1 MKVFVVSAILTVL
14 VIAFSFG
21 EALPDDRNKAVL
33 ILTFDEGE
41 GDMAK
46 DLSPFGNDG
55 VLRGP
60 QWEEGKFGEA
70 LRFDGFD
77 DYVTIPHSE
86 SLDITDSITMA
97 AWVKLSRTQGQS
109 GGGYIVTKGPFFSS
123 GTYRLYANT
132 DGTFGM
138 NVKIFQEYG
147 QSIGAKPDFGNS
159 FDGKWHHVAGT
170 FDGTYLKLY
179 IDGEEK
185 AGREIMT
192 GPGGNRKIISEG
204 YNFAV
209 GGWGDSRYRMVDGVI
224 DEVRIYNAALT
235 GQEILTEM
243 FGDRVMVQSKVVNP
257 HEQFTVDVSAHLK
270 ENSLRRFAF
279 DLTFDPEVLQAASI
293 EEGHFLSNDGFD
305 ATLWGNPQVDNEK
318 GVIANVQCRRTR
330 ESDGPK
336 STRVLATVTFKANEA
351 GGSEV
356 GLQNLRLSGRNGGE
370 IAAHTQVGSVDVFPN
385 GRISGVVIDA
395 LSRKPIQGARIE
407 AANRWFHLRT
417 FGYSD
422 EDGKYVLD
430 SVPVGYFDVTA
441 TKSEYL
447 PITSEAHVK
456 PGEMTDNVDF
466 KMKVKK
472 GPMYP
477 AVAMESKAAN
487 PNEQFTVDIS
497 AFLEYYPLYGFTF
510 DLQFDPSV
518 LRAVSVREGP
528 FLSRGGADATSFSTP
543 TIDNKNGVISGI
555 QCSRAGEEGVADKG
569 RLATVTFE
577 ATDMGSTDLS
587 IQNLRLLL
595 PSGEEMEASVRKGSV
610 DIYPHGSISG
620 VVLDSTSKQPV
631 QGVELEVSR
640 GNFTFGFSAYSA
652 DDGSYT
658 IDGVPTGDFDV
669 TATMD
674 GYIPET
680 IPEVRVEQGKDA
692 ADMNINLTSFNTV
705 STIAIMTP
713 IAVGESA
720 TDFVLQDIDG
730 DQIIP
735 SDFAGKPIILN
746 FWDSASEHCQRQIPH
761 LDALYR
767 KYQGDG
773 LVMIGISK
781 EMASD
786 DASDFARS
794 QMSFV
799 TILNGTEAFQAY
811 GVTSIPCTYYIDK
824 TGEVRYR
831 DVGFPAGGEAKMEQE
846 IKALLGKNE

>member
-1 MKVFVVSAILTVL
+1 
-14 VIAFSFG
+14 
-21 EALPDDRNKAVL
+21 
-33 ILTFDEGE
+33 
-41 GDMAK
+41 
-46 DLSPFGNDG
+46 
-55 VLRGP
+55 
-60 QWEEGKFGEA
+60 
-70 LRFDGFD
+70 
-77 DYVTIPHSE
+77 
-86 SLDITDSITMA
+86 
-97 AWVKLSRTQGQS
+97 
-109 GGGYIVTKGPFFSS
+109 
-123 GTYRLYANT
+123 
-132 DGTFGM
+132 
-138 NVKIFQEYG
+138 
-147 QSIGAKPDFGNS
+147 
-159 FDGKWHHVAGT
+159 
-170 FDGTYLKLY
+170 
-179 IDGEEK
+179 
-185 AGREIMT
+185 
-192 GPGGNRKIISEG
+192 
-204 YNFAV
+204 
-209 GGWGDSRYRMVDGVI
+209 
-224 DEVRIYNAALT
+224 
-235 GQEILTEM
+235 
-243 FGDRVMVQSKVVNP
+243 
-257 HEQFTVDVSAHLK
+257 
-270 ENSLRRFAF
+270 
-279 DLTFDPEVLQAASI
+279 
-293 EEGHFLSNDGFD
+293 
-305 ATLWGNPQVDNEK
+305 
-318 GVIANVQCRRTR
+318 
-330 ESDGPK
+330 
-336 STRVLATVTFKANEA
+336 
-351 GGSEV
+351 
-356 GLQNLRLSGRNGGE
+356 
-370 IAAHTQVGSVDVFPN
+370 
-385 GRISGVVIDA
+385 
-395 LSRKPIQGARIE
+395 
-407 AANRWFHLRT
+407 
-417 FGYSD
+417 
-422 EDGKYVLD
+422 
-430 SVPVGYFDVTA
+430 
-441 TKSEYL
+441 
-447 PITSEAHVK
+447 
-456 PGEMTDNVDF
+456 
-466 KMKVKK
+466 
-472 GPMYP
+472 
-477 AVAMESKAAN
+477 
-487 PNEQFTVDIS
+487 
-497 AFLEYYPLYGFTF
+497 
-510 DLQFDPSV
+510 
-518 LRAVSVREGP
+518 
-528 FLSRGGADATSFSTP
+528 
-543 TIDNKNGVISGI
+543 
-555 QCSRAGEEGVADKG
+555 
-569 RLATVTFE
+569 
-577 ATDMGSTDLS
+577 MGSTDLS